1 MEKTTYLSGL
11 SIIRALAAISVLLG
25 HFYQFG
31 FWPSDNIKVWLP
43 EIYLPVTTFFVI
55 SGFLITWGLL
65 AEKDQTGDVQIGQAY
80 KRRAIRLLPLYYI
93 GIVMGFVTMWC
104 FGKQIE
110 GNVPLL
116 LLLLPN
122 ISHVCGST
130 PFPMWHY
137 WTLGTE
143 FMFYL
148 WFPWIIKYGRKYLL
162 QIVAGICIFWLTLKF
177 GTYALCGKTWLY
189 RFVGVT
195 QFDTIMLGSIGAIF
209 FYNQRKWLLMFCSK
223 KWFAIL
229 SWLLFLTS
237 NLWGEILPSP
247 IRAEVIAIIS
257 LMVILSGFCGHPILE
272 TKTTQYLSKISYAIY
287 IFHPIVIFATAEICT
302 KYAIST
308 HYVWL
313 EYTKVLIVILCTIA
327 ISGGCSWLDGQLG
340 QYIKKKKI

>member
-11 SIIRALAAISVLLG
+11 SVIRTLAAISVLLG

-31 FWPSDNIKVWLP
+31 SWPIDNVKVWLP

-65 AEKDQTGDVQIGQAY
+65 GEKNQTGDISIGQAY

-93 GIVMGFVTMWC
+93 GIGIGVFAMWC
-104 FGKQIE
+104 FGKHIE

-130 PFPMWHY
+130 PFPLWHY

-148 WFPWIIKYGRKYLL
+148 WFPWIVKYGRKYLL
-162 QIVAGICIFWLTLKF
+162 QIVAGICIFWLMLKF

-195 QFDTIMLGSIGAIF
+195 QFDTIMFGSIGAIL
-209 FYNQRKWLLMFCSK
+209 FYNQRKWLLTLCSQ
-223 KWFAIL
+223 KWFVIL
-229 SWLLFLTS
+229 CWLLFLTS

-257 LMVILSGFCGHPILE
+257 LAVILSGFCGHPILE
-272 TKTTQYLSKISYAIY
+272 TPTTQYLSKISYAIY
-287 IFHPIVIFATAEICT
+287 IFHPIVIFAAAEICT
-302 KYAIST
+302 KCAIVINSA
-308 HYVWL
+308 WL
-313 EYTKVLIVILCTIA
+313 EYVKVLIVILSTIVIA
-327 ISGGCSWLDGQLG
+327 GGLSWLDGRLG
-340 QYIKKKKI
+340 QCIKKIKM